1 MNGEITLPCV
11 KIIKAP
17 NKAST
22 INIGI
27 RKNFLLTNKN
37 LQNSL
42 IKLILKLIF
51 HFTYN
56 I

>member
-1 MNGEITLPCV
+1 MNGVTTAPSV
-11 KIIKAP
+11 KIIKPP

-27 RKNFLLTNKN
+27 RKNFLLISEN

-42 IKLILKLIF
+42 IKFI
-51 HFTYN
+51 
-56 I
+56 